1 MTTTALPT
9 PASDARIR
17 AHLQDEEQTLAVLLL
32 SVREIRQALIARDGE
47 RLTRALESEADSLQ
61 LGEFMR
67 EKRTAFRRELAE
79 QLRVAPEEITLSRLD
94 GCVSESSRG
103 ELSATRQR
111 LREMSEEL
119 ARLNRQNAAMIQ
131 QTLDL
136 TERIVGQ
143 LTGNGPHFTS
153 YNAHGESEATNVG
166 PVLQWGG

>member
-9 PASDARIR
+9 PADDARIH
-17 AHLQDEEQTLAVLLL
+17 AHLQNEEQSLAVLLL

-61 LGEFMR
+61 LGEVMR
-67 EKRTAFRRELAE
+67 EKRAAFRRELAE
-79 QLRVAPEEITLSRLD
+79 QLRIAPEEITLSRLD
-94 GCVSESSRG
+94 GCVSEASRG

-153 YNAHGESEATNVG
+153 YNAHGESEATNFG